1 MREYCQFNIE
11 KRKYCPS
18 GHVSKLFSQCRVYNS
33 LNTLIRIQYTFFN
46 KD

>member
-11 KRKYCPS
+11 KQNDSPS

-33 LNTLIRIQYTFFN
+33 LYTLTQYVYIL
-46 KD
+46 